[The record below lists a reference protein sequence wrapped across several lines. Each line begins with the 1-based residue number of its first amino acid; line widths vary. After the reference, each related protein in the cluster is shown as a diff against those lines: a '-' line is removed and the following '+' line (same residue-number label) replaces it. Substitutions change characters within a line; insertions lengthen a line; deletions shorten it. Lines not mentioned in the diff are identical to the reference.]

1 MIWNMARDGRS
12 ILGDVGCPHPRA
24 SGPNNYRLTTILFL
38 STFFFLIMN
47 HVCWSC

>member
-12 ILGDVGCPHPRA
+12 ILGDAGRPHPRA
-24 SGPNNYRLTTILFL
+24 SGPNNYWLTTILFL